1 MAFSR
6 MTAKFWILRGTEFE
20 LISFSLFVSFPIR
33 ENRFR
38 FFFLSLL
45 SFFDDFFPGDLDFR
59 ARAALKNSTR
69 RLSITVPPFLMLS
82 LMEPYL

>member
-38 FFFLSLL
+38 FFFCLSSL
-45 SFFDDFFPGDLDFR
+45 
-59 ARAALKNSTR
+59 
-69 RLSITVPPFLMLS
+69 FLMIFS
-82 LMEPYL
+82 PVI